1 MNLVYV
7 HFVEAAPWN
16 RTVLGKP
23 RFRGVGSVLVGSAV
37 EASLEA
43 GYHGRI
49 GLHSLRQADGFYRDS
64 CGMTDL
70 GPDSEYFNLR
80 YFEMSDTQAIEFMNK
95 GRRP

>member
-1 MNLVYV
+1 
-7 HFVEAAPWN
+7 
-16 RTVLGKP
+16 
-23 RFRGVGSVLVGSAV
+23 V